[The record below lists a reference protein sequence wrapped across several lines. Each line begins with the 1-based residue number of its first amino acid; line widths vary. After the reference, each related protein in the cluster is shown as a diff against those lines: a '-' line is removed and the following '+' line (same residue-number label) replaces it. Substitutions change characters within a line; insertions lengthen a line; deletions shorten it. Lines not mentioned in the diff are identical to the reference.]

1 MTELCRAPLPALGAA
16 RLYEETFAV
25 AHFISTEDTI
35 AAICTPPG
43 EGGVGIVRLSG
54 PEAIRIAEGLFHS
67 SRGARLSEGNQRVYH
82 GHLVDGE
89 GRALDEVLVHCMRAP
104 HSFTRQDVV
113 EINAHGGAGPLN
125 AILSTVLGA
134 GARLAGPGEF
144 TFRAFVHGRI
154 DLVQA
159 EAVIDLIRARTRA
172 GLQAA
177 NAAAGGALSTA
188 LTSLSERLRH
198 ALAQIEAAVDFP
210 EEDDVPEWISPA
222 LLAGLRGALAEMQA
236 LLRTADAGRILRE
249 GATMAIAGRPNVGKS
264 SLFNALLRDAR
275 AIVSAQAGT
284 TRDRLE
290 DFVNF
295 GGVPVKLIDT
305 AGLREADDE
314 VEQIGVARA
323 RAAVQQANAVLF
335 VLDTTAGYTGADAA
349 IAEELAALAVPVVI
363 VMNKIDAAPAP
374 KLPALPFNPAA
385 TCALSALTGEGLAPL
400 ESALESILLGGVH
413 LAADQAMLNRTH
425 QKESLRRATACLTR
439 LLERPDSSPEFLA
452 LDLQEALDA
461 LGEIT
466 GETTPDDI
474 LGLIFGSFCI
484 GK

>member
-1 MTELCRAPLPALGAA
+1 
-16 RLYEETFAV
+16 V
-25 AHFISTEDTI
+25 AQFNSTDDTI

-54 PEAIRIAEGLFHS
+54 PQAIPIAEALFRS
-67 SRGARLSEGNQRVYH
+67 ARGVRLGESKQRMYYGHFLDAEART
-82 GHLVDGE
+82 
-89 GRALDEVLVHCMRAP
+89 LDEVLVHCMRAP

-125 AILSTVLGA
+125 AILDAVLQQ

-144 TFRAFVHGRI
+144 TFRAFVNGRI

-159 EAVIDLIRARTRA
+159 EAVIDLIRARTHA

-177 NAAAGGALSTA
+177 NAAARGVLSTT
-188 LTSLSERLRH
+188 LVSLSERLRR

-210 EEDDVPEWISPA
+210 EEEDVPQWISPA
-222 LLAGLRGALAEMQA
+222 LLADLNAALEEMRA

-249 GATMAIAGRPNVGKS
+249 GATIAIAGRPNVGKS

-290 DFVNF
+290 DFAAF
-295 GGVPVKLIDT
+295 GGVPVKLVDT
-305 AGLREADDE
+305 AGLRDADDE
-314 VEQIGVARA
+314 VERMGVARA
-323 RAAVQQANAVLF
+323 REAVQQANAVLF
-335 VLDTTAGYTGADAA
+335 VLDATAGYTVED
-349 IAEELAALAVPVVI
+349 AALADELAGLSVPVV
-363 VMNKIDAAPAP
+363 VLWNKLDLAAAPA
-374 KLPALPFNPAA
+374 LPPLPFAPAA
-385 TCALSALTGEGLAPL
+385 ECALSAMTGDGLAALEAQL
-400 ESALESILLGGVH
+400 ESLLLGGLH

-425 QKESLRRATACLTR
+425 QKESLRRAAGCLAR
-439 LLERPDSSPEFLA
+439 LLEQPGASPEFLA

-474 LGLIFGSFCI
+474 LGMIFGAFCI

>member
-1 MTELCRAPLPALGAA
+1 MAQ
-16 RLYEETFAV
+16 FN
-25 AHFISTEDTI
+25 STDDTI

-54 PEAIRIAEGLFHS
+54 PKAIPIAEALFRS
-67 SRGARLSEGNQRVYH
+67 ARGVRLGEGKQRMYY
-82 GHLVDGE
+82 GHLLDTE
-89 GRALDEVLVHCMRAP
+89 GRTLDEVLVHCMRAP

-113 EINAHGGAGPLN
+113 EINAHGGAAPLN
-125 AILSTVLGA
+125 AILDAVLQQ

-144 TFRAFVHGRI
+144 TFRAFVNGRI

-159 EAVIDLIRARTRA
+159 EAVIDLIRARTHA

-177 NAAAGGALSTA
+177 NAAARGVLSTT
-188 LTSLSERLRH
+188 LMDLSERLRR
-198 ALAQIEAAVDFP
+198 ALAQIEATVDFP
-210 EEDDVPEWISPA
+210 EEEDVPQWISPA
-222 LLAGLRGALAEMQA
+222 LLADLHAALEEMRA

-249 GATMAIAGRPNVGKS
+249 GATIAIAGRPNVGKS

-290 DFVNF
+290 DFAAF
-295 GGVPVKLIDT
+295 GGVPVKLVDT
-305 AGLREADDE
+305 AGLRDADDE
-314 VEQIGVARA
+314 VEQMGVARA
-323 RAAVQQANAVLF
+323 REAVQQANAVLF
-335 VLDTTAGYTGADAA
+335 VLDVTADYTVED
-349 IAEELAALAVPVVI
+349 AALAKELAELSVPVI
-363 VMNKIDAAPAP
+363 VLWNKLDLAAAPA
-374 KLPALPFNPAA
+374 LPALPFTPAA
-385 TCALSALTGEGLAPL
+385 ECALSAMTGDGLTALEAQL
-400 ESALESILLGGVH
+400 ESLLLGGLH

-425 QKESLRRATACLTR
+425 QKESLRRAAGCLAR
-439 LLERPDSSPEFLA
+439 LLDQPGASPEFLA

-474 LGLIFGSFCI
+474 LGLIFGAFCI

>member
-1 MTELCRAPLPALGAA
+1 MTVIAD
-16 RLYEETFAV
+16 TD
-25 AHFISTEDTI
+25 DTI

-54 PEAIRIAEGLFHS
+54 PEAVPIA
-67 SRGARLSEGNQRVYH
+67 ARLFRSARGKVLGEGAQRVYY
-82 GHLVDGE
+82 GHVHAQDGHV
-89 GRALDEVLVHCMRAP
+89 LDEVLVHLMCAP

-125 AILSTVLGA
+125 AILEAVLQQ

-144 TFRAFVHGRI
+144 TFRAFIHGRL

-159 EAVIDLIRARTRA
+159 EAVIDLIRARTHA

-177 NAAAGGALSTA
+177 NAAAQGALSKA
-188 LTSLSERLRH
+188 LGAMAERLRH
-198 ALAQIEAAVDFP
+198 ALAHIEAAVDFP
-210 EEDDVPEWISPA
+210 EEDDIPQLISPA
-222 LLAGLRGALAEMQA
+222 LLDGLRGTLSGMQELLA
-236 LLRTADAGRILRE
+236 TADAGRILRE
-249 GATMAIAGRPNVGKS
+249 GATIAIAGRPNVGKS

-290 DFVNF
+290 DYVTL
-295 GGVPVKLIDT
+295 GGVPVKLVDT
-305 AGLREADDE
+305 AGLRETSDE

-323 RAAVQQANAVLF
+323 REAVQQAHAVLF
-335 VLDTTAGYTGADAA
+335 VLDAAAGYTPEDALLA
-349 IAEELAALAVPVVI
+349 QELAALAVPVV
-363 VMNKIDAAPAP
+363 VLYNKIDLAPP
-374 KLPALPFNPAA
+374 PDSPGLPFVPRAC
-385 TCALSALTGEGLAPL
+385 CALSALTGAGLPEL
-400 ESALESILLGGVH
+400 EDQLQALLLSGVH
-413 LAADQAMLNRTH
+413 LAAGQAMLNRAH
-425 QKESLRRATACLTR
+425 QKASLRSAADALAR
-439 LLERPDSSPEFLA
+439 LLEHPSASPEFLA

-474 LGLIFGSFCI
+474 LGLIFGAFCI